1 MMENGVNPDW
11 NLHARSQFKE
21 NLLSNSDHQQ
31 LDYYGP
37 LPPDFSKP
45 REQKV
50 DPFYQPHQ
58 GVTCHAGNTS
68 MEIPAPI
75 SRPVPSMVGLNGEE
89 TTSTRPFWVTRTYL
103 KPPRSV
109 PSPIDRDNN
118 IRSSSAPSATSLI
131 GKPSVKNLL
140 KRFDANNEELMAVS
154 PTKSRILSS
163 FDGGKTFTSMS
174 SLLNYHTSVGTQNHS
189 NTSTK
194 QTTATN
200 TDVKEE
206 ETTKSSLNIKE
217 NKPTTSIEASNLEKS
232 MTIFSPIF
240 HRPFFEEMAPS
251 LELACMSNRTTQKT
265 RSISDPNG
273 SFLDSVIVNSPP
285 TWNLGRVGLN
295 DIDYS
300 KSHNRNH
307 SDSADSKA
315 NIMSNRTPRH
325 SKTYSSPSSSPLSS
339 RIPIATSRLVNSLS
353 SPTSPIRRHNSQIQN
368 ARNTNSS
375 DFKLPRT
382 PSKRQSS
389 HNSDRH
395 EQNTASKP
403 SLNTSKP
410 SKPPALGS
418 PLQTLGG
425 KLLRKSSQSS
435 SIRDTN
441 TSVMALEMVDFVAR
455 RQTVHRAFTNRLK
468 EDGHQHP
475 SLKIHERILNSDDTN
490 FVEPEESR
498 NCIGDDEIEASYET
512 PSLTPRP
519 KSSNSNKRLPYGSC
533 IPSNEGWNSP
543 ALALPGSYVHDDQS
557 SPAVSSVTE
566 NDNEPQIE
574 AKDVHRKTS
583 NSSLLYDYVAY
594 TEDQNNFGETYDG
607 IEHLTLDSSQ
617 NSVTGGN
624 MPNIDETDSSKS
636 DGENQSPKALE
647 KKDDAFKTSHSESIP
662 QCFSPTVSQ
671 SRRSSEAFTT
681 DKDGANQYCSPKIVN
696 SSNQRQSGCKTE
708 EFEKSLQVSTDDRRD
723 SNTSSDSGALQT
735 PLTETYYEALENSF
749 IDLNT
754 LNKKSCV
761 KQGLIKSQHRE
772 SNCDNSPEKR
782 LLSHQVSPPSPEE
795 RGPTPP
801 PKSPQTITISR
812 SNIQINSPIPSP
824 RYPKSLVSPLLPPL
838 VTGEGFSFTFARN
851 DAANLNSSKASTS
864 EYAQNSSPFRRSA
877 STPRRQ
883 CTPSPD
889 IRMSRANTGAAT
901 RTLESTSSACAPYSR
916 RASISTPRS
925 CARNS
930 LEKHD
935 PFVNPNEDLTSHPET
950 EEEKRYTQENCKRLY
965 QRSMVI
971 KELIDTEAVY
981 LKDMNV
987 IEEIYKGT
995 AEACP
1000 NLQSSDIKI
1009 IFRNTE
1015 EIVTFS
1021 GRLLEDLKLAAF
1033 SIYASRGRKV
1043 KTNPSN
1049 TLTSSTDTDG
1059 SSVAASLN
1067 DESEEQRDRK
1077 TCIGASFC
1085 RHLSQM
1091 QVIYTEFLKN
1101 SEAASSRLADLQ
1113 KDTAVKV
1120 WLGECNTV
1128 AKDLT
1133 AAWDLDALLVKP
1145 VQRITRYQLLLKQ
1158 IKSTTPDDHPDCEAL
1173 DTCCQQLSKLLTE
1186 IDDLKKRIHVVAK
1199 IVGRKRK
1206 ESDVRTGIAKAF
1218 GRRVEKLNLNPNR
1231 TKDDEEYLKMYEKFG
1246 DDYLRLQVVLRDAE
1260 FYSRQVST
1268 YVSDHLRYFSAME
1281 LVMRMSPAGYSMIE
1295 SKWVR
1300 FNISM
1305 REMGTHFIEDHINEV
1320 RKFVIEPFE
1329 RTISAYNGP
1338 ILAMKKRDKR
1348 RLDYEKA
1355 LSLKNTGKKVDEKLQ
1370 NLSNEYSALHETL
1383 KWELPKLSQLT
1394 ETMGKYILGHFIC
1407 IQEKWYATWV
1417 KKIRNVLEEN
1427 ELPKDISDIIETFHR
1442 DYKHEETRIM
1452 ELGIV
1457 NGSFGSELSF
1467 KGYKSRSQSRRVS
1480 DVSILSPPEHAEAPF
1495 SNRLSANSS
1504 GFRVQSSTVT
1514 QSSSVCTQASSV
1526 VEAHVITRGAPSSPA
1541 DRFTRPN
1548 TGRSFNSESGSR
1560 AISDV
1565 NFRRESGSTYGSFH
1579 EGIKQTSR
1587 PHSGLFHSAL
1597 PMGENEET
1605 TLSRGSSRDR
1615 NISRGY
1621 TILYLAASLFEFN
1634 ISATKQEAGY
1644 PYLTYQAGEIFDVI
1658 GEKGELWLAKN
1669 QDDTTDTVGWI
1680 WSKHFARLAAN

>member
-31 LDYYGP
+31 LNYYGP
-37 LPPDFSKP
+37 LSPDFSKSG
-45 REQKV
+45 EQKV

-58 GVTCHAGNTS
+58 GVTCHAGSTGMAIS
-68 MEIPAPI
+68 TPI

-109 PSPIDRDNN
+109 PSSIDRDNN

-140 KRFDANNEELMAVS
+140 KRFDANSEDATAIS
-154 PTKSRILSS
+154 PTKSRILNS

-174 SLLNYHTSVGTQNHS
+174 SLLNYHASAEMQNHTS
-189 NTSTK
+189 NSTQ
-194 QTTATN
+194 QTIASS

-206 ETTKSSLNIKE
+206 ETSKSGLNIKE
-217 NKPTTSIEASNLEKS
+217 NKSTASSEASNFEKS

-273 SFLDSVIVNSPP
+273 SFLDSLIVNTPP

-295 DIDYS
+295 DMDHD
-300 KSHNRNH
+300 KSHNRKH
-307 SDSADSKA
+307 SDSADSKV
-315 NIMSNRTPRH
+315 ILMSNSTPRH
-325 SKTYSSPSSSPLSS
+325 STAYSSCSSSPMSS
-339 RIPIATSRLVNSLS
+339 RIPIATSRLVSSLS
-353 SPTSPIRRHNSQIQN
+353 SPTSPIRRHNSQILN

-389 HNSDRH
+389 HNSARH
-395 EQNTASKP
+395 EQNIVSKP
-403 SLNTSKP
+403 SFNTPKP
-410 SKPPALGS
+410 TKPPALGS

-441 TSVMALEMVDFVAR
+441 TSVMALEKVDFVAR
-455 RQTVHRAFTNRLK
+455 RQTVQRAFTNRLK

-475 SLKIHERILNSDDTN
+475 SLKLHERIPNGDKD
-490 FVEPEESR
+490 FVEPGESR
-498 NCIGDDEIEASYET
+498 NCSGDDALEASYET

-519 KSSNSNKRLPYGSC
+519 KSCNSNKQLPHSSG

-557 SPAVSSVTE
+557 SPAVSSLAET
-566 NDNEPQIE
+566 DNEPRIE
-574 AKDVHRKTS
+574 AKDANRKTS
-583 NSSLLYDYVAY
+583 NSSLLYDYVTY
-594 TEDQNNFGETYDG
+594 TEDQTNFGQTYDG
-607 IEHLTLDSSQ
+607 REYLTQDSSR
-617 NSVTGGN
+617 NSLSGGY
-624 MPNIDETDSSKS
+624 MPNIDEIDASKS
-636 DGENQSPKALE
+636 NGESKSLKALE
-647 KKDDAFKTSHSESIP
+647 KKYSASTTSLSESIS
-662 QCFSPTVSQ
+662 QCFSPTTEAQ
-671 SRRSSEAFTT
+671 PRRSSEAFTT
-681 DKDGANQYCSPKIVN
+681 VKDGANQHCSPEFGN
-696 SSNQRQSGCKTE
+696 SSNQRQSTCQTK
-708 EFEKSLQVSTDDRRD
+708 EFEKFIQVSTDDRRD

-735 PLTETYYEALENSF
+735 PLTETYHEALENSF

-754 LNKKSCV
+754 LNKKPCS
-761 KQGLIKSQHRE
+761 KQGVIKPQHYE
-772 SNCDNSPEKR
+772 SKCDNSPEKR
-782 LLSHQVSPPSPEE
+782 LLSPQVSPPSPEE

-801 PKSPQTITISR
+801 PKSPQTLIISR

-851 DAANLNSSKASTS
+851 DAANSNSNKAPTS
-864 EYAQNSSPFRRSA
+864 EYARNSSPFRRSA

-889 IRMSRANTGAAT
+889 ARISRANTGAAT
-901 RTLESTSSACAPYSR
+901 RTLESTSPACAPYSR

-935 PFVNPNEDLTSHPET
+935 PFVNPNKDPSSHPET

-1000 NLQSSDIKI
+1000 NLQASDIKI

-1033 SIYASRGRKV
+1033 PIYASRGRKV

-1049 TLTSSTDTDG
+1049 TLISSTDTDG

-1281 LVMRMSPAGYSMIE
+1281 LIMRMSPAGYSMIE

-1442 DYKHEETRIM
+1442 DYKHEEMRIM

-1457 NGSFGSELSF
+1457 NGSFGSDLSF
-1467 KGYKSRSQSRRVS
+1467 KGYKSRTQSRRVS
-1480 DVSILSPPEHAEAPF
+1480 DVSNLSPPEHSEAPF
-1495 SNRLSANSS
+1495 STRLSANSS

-1514 QSSSVCTQASSV
+1514 QPSSVCTQASSV
-1526 VEAHVITRGAPSSPA
+1526 VDAHVITRGAPSSPA
-1541 DRFTRPN
+1541 ERFTRPN

-1565 NFRRESGSTYGSFH
+1565 NFRRESGSTYGSYH
-1579 EGIKQTSR
+1579 EGLKQSSR

-1597 PMGENEET
+1597 PMGENEEA